1 MRENDHRWTSADVSQ
16 CHIILAEMIDNHLI
30 CPARSGTNARK
41 GPSPNPACV
50 RACVRFV
57 RFVFSQ
63 AEGDGA
69 GSSAPLRGLT
79 VGDRQAESG
88 QGDRNDP
95 LGPADG
101 TTHCVVR
108 LGPGWRTQVHRCV
121 PAVLLSCGPS
131 AGI

>member
-1 MRENDHRWTSADVSQ
+1 VRENDHRWTSADVSQ
-16 CHIILAEMIDNHLI
+16 CHIILAEMIDNHLSRQDRDERTQGI
-30 CPARSGTNARK
+30 LTKPGVR
-41 GPSPNPACV
+41 ACV
-50 RACVRFV
+50 RACV

-121 PAVLLSCGPS
+121 PAALLSCGPS